1 MVKIERLPS
10 GSYRARVHLGGG
22 KYKSITGKDKK
33 DVQLRAAQLEA
44 DLTSQKP
51 DKPDPMILSEAIE
64 NYIKLKKDIL

>member
-33 DVQLRAAQLEA
+33 SVQLEA
-44 DLTSQKP
+44 AST
-51 DKPDPMILSEAIE
+51 
-64 NYIKLKKDIL
+64 